1 MKPETDGIETA
12 SGFDFSLLFPSPPYI
27 IPFPP
32 IIGSSHPS
40 SSSSSCLV

>member
-12 SGFDFSLLFPSPPYI
+12 CGFDFSLSYFPPYI

-32 IIGSSHPS
+32 IIGSSNPS
-40 SSSSSCLV
+40 SSSSFV

>member
-12 SGFDFSLLFPSPPYI
+12 CGFDFSLSLSPISPYI

-32 IIGSSHPS
+32 IIGSSNPS
-40 SSSSSCLV
+40 SSSSFV